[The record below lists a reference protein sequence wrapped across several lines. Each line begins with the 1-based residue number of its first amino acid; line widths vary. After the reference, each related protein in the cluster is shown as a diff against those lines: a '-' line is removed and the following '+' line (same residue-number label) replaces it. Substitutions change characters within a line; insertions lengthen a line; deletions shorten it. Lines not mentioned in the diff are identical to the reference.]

1 MTLKKVVHVKNN
13 LIVKSNQVVEAGYEL
28 TTNEQRLVLLG
39 ISMIPKGE
47 DIDPTAGYEITA
59 QEFAEAYNIHP
70 KTAYRE
76 LKEATSRLYE
86 RSIVIRTEKQTMKVR
101 WANMIITDNPYFPE
115 VMSDEQWKRVV
126 IFFSPQIVPYLANL
140 KANFTQYLQSDISN
154 VSGAYTIRF
163 YELICQY
170 RSIGKREISIA
181 DLRFMLNIGDKYPLF
196 SDFRKRVIEPSI
208 KEINEKTPMQISY
221 EQVKKGKTIV
231 GILLKF
237 KEKPQ
242 EKQDKNNRDP
252 NVIDMFTG
260 QTDNET
266 KTIPSW
272 QIKGLSDAQIKKIGV
287 NKQEFID
294 ANSGKISPN
303 DRRGYDEIFESWK
316 LQLKDPS
323 KVNSFKKIQELLE
336 RQK

>member
-1 MTLKKVVHVKNN
+1 MKSN
-13 LIVKSNQVVEAGYEL
+13 LIVKSNEVVEAGYEL

-39 ISMIPKGE
+39 ISMISKGE

-115 VMSDEQWKRVV
+115 VMSDENWKRVV

-170 RSIGKREISIA
+170 RNIGKREISIA

-196 SDFRKRVIEPSI
+196 SDFRRWVIEPAI

-221 EQVKKGKTIV
+221 EQKKKGKTV
-231 GILLKF
+231 VAILLKF

-242 EKQDKNNRDP
+242 DKNNRDP
-252 NVIDMFTG
+252 NTIDAFTG
-260 QTDNET
+260 QTDNEA
-266 KTIPSW
+266 KAVPSW
-272 QIKGLSDAQIKKIGV
+272 QIKGLSDAQIRKIGV

-303 DRRGYDEIFESWK
+303 DRRGYDEIFESWHT
-316 LQLKDPS
+316 QLKDPS